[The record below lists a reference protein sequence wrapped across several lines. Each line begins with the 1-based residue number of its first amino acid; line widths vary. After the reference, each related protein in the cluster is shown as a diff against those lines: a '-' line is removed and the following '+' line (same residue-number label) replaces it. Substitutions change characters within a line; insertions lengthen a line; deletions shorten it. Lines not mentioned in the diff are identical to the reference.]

1 MAELWNTRGS
11 TGIIISM
18 NKLTMAILALV
29 SCSPDP
35 TPPAPKAAP
44 DVLMA
49 PQERPARPAV
59 DLIKFEAP
67 AGWVKE
73 DPSSN
78 MRKAQYKVPDKEK
91 KGADAQMAIFYFG
104 ARNDMLDDNL
114 KRWAQQ
120 MGAADPKTEVI
131 QGKCKVH
138 LVDLKGTYTGDQQT
152 GPQENSRLLAAVVEN
167 ADGPWYFKLV
177 GPAETVGPW
186 REEFIKML
194 KAAGE
199 KKE

>member
-1 MAELWNTRGS
+1 M
-11 TGIIISM
+11 M
-18 NKLTMAILALV
+18 NKLMIALLSLV
-29 SCSPDP
+29 SCSPDA
-35 TPPAPKAAP
+35 TPPAPKMAP
-44 DVLMA
+44 EASASPSLMA

-73 DPSSN
+73 EPSSN
-78 MRKAQYKVPDKEK
+78 MRKAQYKVPDKDK

-104 ARNDMLDDNL
+104 ARNDMLEDNL

-120 MGAADPKTEVI
+120 MGAADPKTEVV

-186 REEFIKML
+186 REEFVKML

>member
-1 MAELWNTRGS
+1 MAKSL
-11 TGIIISM
+11 
-18 NKLTMAILALV
+18 MAFLVALG

-35 TPPAPKAAP
+35 TPPPPKTAP
-44 DVLMA
+44 DAHPPAMSA
-49 PQERPARPAV
+49 PPERTAGDV
-59 DLIKFEAP
+59 IKFDAP

-73 DPSSN
+73 EPSSS

-91 KGADAQMAIFYFG
+91 KGGDASLALFYFG
-104 ARNDMLDDNL
+104 PRNDMLEDNVR
-114 KRWAQQ
+114 RWAQQ
-120 MGAADPKTEVI
+120 MGAADPKAEVI
-131 QGKCKVH
+131 QGKCKIT

-177 GPAETVGPW
+177 GPSDTVGPW
-186 REEFIKML
+186 REQFITML
-194 KAAGE
+194 KSAGE

>member
-1 MAELWNTRGS
+1 M
-11 TGIIISM
+11 SM
-18 NKLTMAILALV
+18 NKLMLLLLAMV

-35 TPPAPKAAP
+35 TPPPPKVAPEATPEPAM
-44 DVLMA
+44 MA
-49 PQERPARPAV
+49 PPAREPRPAV
-59 DLIKFEAP
+59 DVIKFDAP
-67 AGWVKE
+67 AGWTKE
-73 DPSSN
+73 EPSSN

-91 KGADAQMAIFYFG
+91 KGADAQLALFYFG
-104 ARNDMLDDNL
+104 PRNDMLDDNI

-120 MGAADPKTEVI
+120 MGAADPKPEVI
-131 QGKCKVH
+131 QGKCKIT

-186 REEFIKML
+186 REEFVTML
-194 KAAGE
+194 KGAGT

>member
-1 MAELWNTRGS
+1 
-11 TGIIISM
+11 M
-18 NKLTMAILALV
+18 NKLMIAVLALV

-35 TPPAPKAAP
+35 VPPAPKAAP
-44 DVLMA
+44 EASATPALLA

-67 AGWVKE
+67 AGWTKE
-73 DPSSN
+73 EPSSN
-78 MRKAQYKVPDKEK
+78 MRKAQYKVPDKDK
-91 KGADAQMAIFYFG
+91 KGGDAQMAVFYFG
-104 ARNDMLDDNL
+104 PRNDMLEDNL

-152 GPQENSRLLAAVVEN
+152 GPQENARLLAAVVEN
-167 ADGPWYFKLV
+167 HDGPWYFKLV

-186 REEFIKML
+186 REDFVKML
-194 KAAGE
+194 KGAGE

>member
-1 MAELWNTRGS
+1 
-11 TGIIISM
+11 M
-18 NKLTMAILALV
+18 NKLLIAILALV
-29 SCSPDP
+29 SCSDD
-35 TPPAPKAAP
+35 AAP
-44 DVLMA
+44 PRPTVA
-49 PQERPARPAV
+49 PGTPGQAAVESAQERPARPAV
-59 DLIKFEAP
+59 DVIKFEAP
-67 AGWVKE
+67 AAWVKE
-73 DPSSN
+73 EPSSN
-78 MRKAQYKVPDKEK
+78 MRKAQYKVPDKDK
-91 KGADAQMAIFYFG
+91 KGADAQMALFYFG
-104 ARNDMLDDNL
+104 

-120 MGAADPKTEVI
+120 MGAADPKTEVM

-152 GPQENSRLLAAVVEN
+152 GPQENQRLLAAVVEN

-186 REEFIKML
+186 RDDFIKML

>member
-1 MAELWNTRGS
+1 MD
-11 TGIIISM
+11 
-18 NKLTMAILALV
+18 KLMLLAAVALM

-35 TPPAPKAAP
+35 TPPPPLAAP
-44 DVLMA
+44 DSSTQDVTIA
-49 PQERPARPAV
+49 PERPPRPAV

-67 AGWVKE
+67 AGWTKE

-78 MRKAQYKVPDKEK
+78 MRKAQYKVPDKAK

-104 ARNDMLDDNL
+104 PRNDMLEDNL
-114 KRWAQQ
+114 RRWAQQ

-138 LVDLKGTYTGDQQT
+138 LVDLKGTYTGDQQQ
-152 GPQENSRLLAAVVEN
+152 GPQDNQRLLAAVVEN

-177 GPAETVGPW
+177 GPADTVGPW
-186 REEFIKML
+186 REEFVTML
-194 KAAGE
+194 KGAGTKEE
-199 KKE
+199 KKEEEKK